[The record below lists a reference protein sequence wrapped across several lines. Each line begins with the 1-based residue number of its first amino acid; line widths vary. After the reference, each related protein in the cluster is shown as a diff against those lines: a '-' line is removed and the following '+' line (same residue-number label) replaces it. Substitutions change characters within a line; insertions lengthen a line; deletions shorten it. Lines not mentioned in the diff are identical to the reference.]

1 MKKSCGAKVL
11 VFPTPVWVVGT
22 YDSNGKPNAMTV
34 AWGGVCCSK
43 PPCVTVSLRKATY
56 TYQSI
61 LDRKAFTV
69 SIPSVAHLK
78 EADYMGMASGRD
90 VNKFEKTGL
99 TPVKA
104 EFVDAPYVE
113 EFPVVLECKLVNV
126 TELGLHTMFVGEIVD
141 VKADES
147 VIGEN
152 GKPSIE
158 SVKPFLY
165 DTGTMGYFCT
175 GSKIGQGFEDGKKV
189 D

>member
-11 VFPTPVWVVGT
+11 VYPTPVWVVGT

-69 SIPSVAHLK
+69 NIPSVAHLK
-78 EADYMGMASGRD
+78 EADYMGIASGRD

-99 TPVKA
+99 TSVKA
-104 EFVDAPYVE
+104 EFVDAPYIK

-126 TELGLHTMFVGEIVD
+126 TELGLHTMFVGEIID